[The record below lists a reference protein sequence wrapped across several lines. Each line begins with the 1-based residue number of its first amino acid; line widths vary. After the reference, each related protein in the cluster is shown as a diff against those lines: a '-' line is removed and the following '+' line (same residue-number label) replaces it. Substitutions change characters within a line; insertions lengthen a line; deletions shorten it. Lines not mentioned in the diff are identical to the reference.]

1 MRYTFPIYSV
11 NKRSFDEIYDD
22 NDDIE
27 EIWQKRQ
34 VILILARKN
43 SEFFSAGIFGSLRFF
58 FKNIRILLSKK
69 NKLKR
74 IWVISSVIKWIERD
88 RNDHRLRTKE
98 DFGKDMEEK
107 LWGERNRM
115 CSVSKDRF
123 QCWMQRCAW
132 DAHRRVRI
140 AACIHRGAAVI
151 TRDDE

>member
-22 NDDIE
+22 NDDIDLTKKTSYPYFSSKKFR
-27 EIWQKRQ
+27 I
-34 VILILARKN
+34 
-43 SEFFSAGIFGSLRFF
+43 FFRWNFRICAFF